1 MWKNASGAQKRRQK
15 KEKEIAQQA
24 AKYRKL
30 DSFMFGRR
38 PADGQLINIKKLMD
52 YFSSLVFYE

>member
-1 MWKNASGAQKRRQK
+1 MWKNASGAKKRRRK
-15 KEKEIAQQA
+15 KEKETAQQA

-38 PADGQLINIKKLMD
+38 PADGQLINIKKLL
-52 YFSSLVFYE
+52 FHCNL